1 MRLDRAKKFFKNSVI
16 VDGVMLKRR
25 GGYYSMDERLILALE
40 GEEIEE
46 NCWVEVIQRKW
57 ITVSEALKLK
67 GWKSNDPLLED
78 ARSWQCVD
86 SVIQNEKVFVWREL

>member
-1 MRLDRAKKFFKNSVI
+1 MRLDRAKKFFRNSVI
-16 VDGVMLKRR
+16 VDGIMVKRR

-40 GEEIEE
+40 GNEIE

-57 ITVSEALKLK
+57 VTISEAFEMK

-78 ARSWQCVD
+78 ARCID